1 MGRGAYSSSNNVWS
15 AKRAA
20 YRRISCK
27 ILMNVSGVLQFV
39 GFSLF
44 VWVCSFG
51 FVFGGFF
58 MYFFMA
64 VYASCYLIWSGRTYY
79 TQEVLPLAL
88 VSSTYSKTHFGN
100 K

>member
-27 ILMNVSGVLQFV
+27 ILMDVSGVLQFV
-39 GFSLF
+39 GFSFF

-51 FVFGGFF
+51 FVFGLFFNVFFYGCLCNLLPHMAWQNLLYSRGFTLSF
-58 MYFFMA
+58 KIFQIFKNTF
-64 VYASCYLIWSGRTYY
+64 W
-79 TQEVLPLAL
+79 
-88 VSSTYSKTHFGN
+88 
-100 K
+100 